1 MRRKIAAILAV
12 VMTLSLVTPDIHAE
26 ASMKTGVTEG
36 VQQGNTTATEGV
48 AGTETKPTE
57 STEKK
62 ETETTESVPGTE
74 TKPTESTEKTETETT
89 ESVPGT
95 ETKPT
100 ESTEKTETETTES
113 TEKAEGT
120 EKTEDTEKKETETES
135 TESTEKKK
143 DKLTEETETTEKK
156 DKKGAEIESLPDDP
170 EYLKYLEQQKTYGQM
185 SNFFTAVHPRLGE
198 GYTHDPKFSNHTIRH
213 GIDVSYYQ
221 KNIDWN
227 AVKASGVEFVFVRVG
242 YRGYAPAGPKFSNHT
257 IRHGI
262 DVSYYQKNIDWNAVK
277 ASGVEFVFVRVGY
290 RGYAPAGNMAVDP
303 YAKQNLQG
311 AINAGLK
318 VGAYVFSQA
327 VNEAEAI
334 QEAQFALQQVNMAV
348 DPYAKQNLQGAIN
361 AGLKVGAYVFSQAV
375 NEAEAIQEAQFALQ
389 QVAGYNITMPIVMDF
404 EYAYYSNGAEGRLA
418 AAHLSRD
425 QHTAI
430 VNAFGATI
438 RNAGYEPMIY
448 ANKSMLENS
457 LNSWAIPYKIWLA
470 RYPKSAPFAAG
481 YGGNYEFW
489 QYTSG
494 GYVNGIAGRVD
505 CNFWYEPKIYT
516 QTVKDGIYTIAT
528 ALDEGM
534 VLDIKDGSSAN
545 SANLQLLGKNAASQQ
560 DFKVTYV
567 GDGKYTIMAMCSG
580 KYLDAEWGGTTEGTN
595 IVQYDGNS
603 GDNQRWYI
611 QDAGDGNYYIRS
623 ALSQMCMDVAGGAH
637 NGANIHLWNY
647 NGGLNQKFKYIQDAG
662 DGNYYIRSALS
673 QMCMDVAGGAHNG
686 ANIHLWNYNGGL
698 NQKFKVKSVEY
709 TQSVADGLYM
719 ISAEQD
725 ANLVW
730 DVTDAAGHN
739 SANIG
744 IWETKNE
751 NNQKFYI
758 NHAGGNKYTISAKHS
773 GKYVDA
779 EWGGGHAGANII
791 QYDGNGADNQKWYFK
806 DAGNGSYYIISA
818 ASGLYAD
825 IAGSVNMGNNIHLWD
840 GNAGAN
846 QRFRLTLVSDRDTPP
861 VVGEE
866 FEGWHVENGKKY
878 WYDHGTM
885 ARDKEVYD
893 PQTDAWYWFD
903 GDGSMA
909 TNKDVLVPTNDL
921 RTEGKWVRY
930 DVNGRM
936 KKGEDYRYGG
946 WYWFDPVTGEMIKDF
961 VFIPEAGTEGK
972 WVYYDEVDGKM
983 HHGESCIDGNWYYFD
998 EWTGKMVHGEYYRN
1012 GNWYYYD
1019 QITGIMAHGWV
1030 TLPNG
1035 TRAYYDEITG
1045 IRR

>member
-1 MRRKIAAILAV
+1 MRRKIAAMLV
-12 VMTLSLVTPDIHAE
+12 MVMTLSLVTPNVNVNAYA
-26 ASMKTGVTEG
+26 ASMKTGVTES
-36 VQQGNTTATEGV
+36 VPQGNTTATEGV
-48 AGTETKPTE
+48 SGTETKPMENVPGTETKPTESTEKKETETTEGVPGTEMKPTE

-74 TKPTESTEKTETETT
+74 MKPTESTEKKETETT

-95 ETKPT
+95 EMKPT
-100 ESTEKTETETTES
+100 ESTEKKETETTES

-120 EKTEDTEKKETETES
+120 EKTEDKEKKETES
-135 TESTEKKK
+135 TESTEKKEE
-143 DKLTEETETTEKK
+143 KLTEETGTTEQK
-156 DKKGAEIESLPDDP
+156 DKKEAEIESLPDDP
-170 EYLKYLEQQKTYGQM
+170 EYLKYLEQQKGYQGGSRRSRRSTFY
-185 SNFFTAVHPRLGE
+185 SAVYPRLGE
-198 GYTHDPKFSNHTIRH
+198 GYVHDPKFSNHTVRH

-242 YRGYAPAGPKFSNHT
+242 YRGYAPEG
-257 IRHGI
+257 
-262 DVSYYQKNIDWNAVK
+262 NI
-277 ASGVEFVFVRVGY
+277 
-290 RGYAPAGNMAVDP
+290 
-303 YAKQNLQG
+303 
-311 AINAGLK
+311 
-318 VGAYVFSQA
+318 
-327 VNEAEAI
+327 
-334 QEAQFALQQVNMAV
+334 AV

-457 LNSWAIPYKIWLA
+457 LNSWSIPYKIWLA
-470 RYPKSAPFAAG
+470 RYPQSVPLAAG

-516 QTVKDGIYTIAT
+516 QTVRDGIYTIAT
-528 ALDEGM
+528 AMDEGM
-534 VLDIKDGSSAN
+534 VLDIKDGSGAN

-595 IVQYDGNS
+595 IVQYSGNS
-603 GDNQRWYI
+603 GDNQKWYI

-647 NGGLNQKFKYIQDAG
+647 NGGLNQKFK
-662 DGNYYIRSALS
+662 
-673 QMCMDVAGGAHNG
+673 
-686 ANIHLWNYNGGL
+686 
-698 NQKFKVKSVEY
+698 FKSVEY

-725 ANLVW
+725 SNLVW

-739 SANIG
+739 SANVG
-744 IWETKNE
+744 LWEKKNE

-779 EWGGGHAGANII
+779 EWGGGHAGANMI

-825 IAGSVNMGNNIHLWD
+825 IAGSVNMGNNIQLWD

-846 QRFRLTLVSDRDTPP
+846 QRFRITLVSDRDTPP

-866 FEGWHVENGKKY
+866 MEGWHVENGKKY
-878 WYDHGTM
+878 WYDDGTM

-893 PQTDAWYWFD
+893 PKTDAWYWFD
-903 GDGSMA
+903 GDGGMA
-909 TNKDVLVPTNDL
+909 TNKDVFVPTNDQ

-930 DVNGRM
+930 DVNGHM

>member
-1 MRRKIAAILAV
+1 MRRKIAAMLV
-12 VMTLSLVTPDIHAE
+12 MVMTLSLVTPNVNVNAYA
-26 ASMKTGVTEG
+26 ASMKTGVTESLP
-36 VQQGNTTATEGV
+36 QGNTTATEGV
-48 AGTETKPTE
+48 SGTETKPMENVPGTETKPTESTEKKETETTESVSGTETKPTE

-74 TKPTESTEKTETETT
+74 MKPAESTEKKETETT

-95 ETKPT
+95 EMKPT
-100 ESTEKTETETTES
+100 ESTEKKETETTES

-120 EKTEDTEKKETETES
+120 EKTEDKEKKETES
-135 TESTEKKK
+135 TESTEKKEE
-143 DKLTEETETTEKK
+143 KLTEETGTTEQK
-156 DKKGAEIESLPDDP
+156 DKKEAEIESLPDDP
-170 EYLKYLEQQKTYGQM
+170 EYLKYLEQQKGYQGGSRRSRRSTFY
-185 SNFFTAVHPRLGE
+185 SAVYPRLGE
-198 GYTHDPKFSNHTIRH
+198 GYTHD
-213 GIDVSYYQ
+213 
-221 KNIDWN
+221 
-227 AVKASGVEFVFVRVG
+227 
-242 YRGYAPAGPKFSNHT
+242 PKFSNHT

-334 QEAQFALQQVNMAV
+334 QEAQFALQQV
-348 DPYAKQNLQGAIN
+348 
-361 AGLKVGAYVFSQAV
+361 
-375 NEAEAIQEAQFALQ
+375 
-389 QVAGYNITMPIVMDF
+389 AGYNITMPIVMDF
-404 EYAYYSNGAEGRLA
+404 EYAYYSNGAPGRLA
-418 AAHLSRD
+418 AANLNRD

-457 LNSWAIPYKIWLA
+457 LNSWSIPYKIWLA
-470 RYPKSAPFAAG
+470 RYPQSAPLAAG

-516 QTVKDGIYTIAT
+516 QTVRDGIYTIAT
-528 ALDEGM
+528 AMDEGM
-534 VLDIKDGSSAN
+534 VLDIKDGSGAN

-595 IVQYDGNS
+595 IVQYSGNS
-603 GDNQRWYI
+603 GDNQKWYI

-647 NGGLNQKFKYIQDAG
+647 NGGLNQKFK
-662 DGNYYIRSALS
+662 
-673 QMCMDVAGGAHNG
+673 
-686 ANIHLWNYNGGL
+686 
-698 NQKFKVKSVEY
+698 FKSVEY

-725 ANLVW
+725 SNLVW

-739 SANIG
+739 SANVG
-744 IWETKNE
+744 LWEKKNE

-779 EWGGGHAGANII
+779 EWGGGHAGANMI

-825 IAGSVNMGNNIHLWD
+825 IAGSVNMGNNIQLWD

-846 QRFRLTLVSDRDTPP
+846 QRFRITLVSDRDTPP

-866 FEGWHVENGKKY
+866 MEGWHVENGKKY
-878 WYDHGTM
+878 WYDDGTM

-893 PQTDAWYWFD
+893 PKTDAWYWFD
-903 GDGSMA
+903 GDGGMA
-909 TNKDVLVPTNDL
+909 TNKDVFVPTNDQ

-930 DVNGRM
+930 DVNGHM

-946 WYWFDPVTGEMIKDF
+946 WYWFDPITGEMIKDF

>member
-1 MRRKIAAILAV
+1 MSIG
-12 VMTLSLVTPDIHAE
+12 SL
-26 ASMKTGVTEG
+26 TG
-36 VQQGNTTATEGV
+36 
-48 AGTETKPTE
+48 KP
-57 STEKK
+57 
-62 ETETTESVPGTE
+62 VR
-74 TKPTESTEKTETETT
+74 
-89 ESVPGT
+89 
-95 ETKPT
+95 
-100 ESTEKTETETTES
+100 
-113 TEKAEGT
+113 
-120 EKTEDTEKKETETES
+120 D
-135 TESTEKKK
+135 
-143 DKLTEETETTEKK
+143 
-156 DKKGAEIESLPDDP
+156 
-170 EYLKYLEQQKTYGQM
+170 
-185 SNFFTAVHPRLGE
+185 
-198 GYTHDPKFSNHTIRH
+198 
-213 GIDVSYYQ
+213 DVSI
-221 KNIDWN
+221 K
-227 AVKASGVEFVFVRVG
+227 KTKSCHASDDDHKEITTGGGKFPHPVFIVIRVT
-242 YRGYAPAGPKFSNHT
+242 S
-257 IRHGI
+257 
-262 DVSYYQKNIDWNAVK
+262 S
-277 ASGVEFVFVRVGY
+277 ASARCYFIFRF
-290 RGYAPAGNMAVDP
+290 P
-303 YAKQNLQG
+303 
-311 AINAGLK
+311 
-318 VGAYVFSQA
+318 
-327 VNEAEAI
+327 
-334 QEAQFALQQVNMAV
+334 
-348 DPYAKQNLQGAIN
+348 
-361 AGLKVGAYVFSQAV
+361 
-375 NEAEAIQEAQFALQ
+375 
-389 QVAGYNITMPIVMDF
+389 
-404 EYAYYSNGAEGRLA
+404 
-418 AAHLSRD
+418 LSRH

-457 LNSWAIPYKIWLA
+457 LNSWSIPYKIWLA
-470 RYPKSAPFAAG
+470 RYPQSAPFAAG

-516 QTVKDGIYTIAT
+516 QTVRDGIYTIAT
-528 ALDEGM
+528 AMDEGM
-534 VLDIKDGSSAN
+534 VLDIKDGSGAN

-595 IVQYDGNS
+595 IVQYSGNS
-603 GDNQRWYI
+603 GDNQKWYI

-647 NGGLNQKFKYIQDAG
+647 NGGLNQKFK
-662 DGNYYIRSALS
+662 
-673 QMCMDVAGGAHNG
+673 
-686 ANIHLWNYNGGL
+686 
-698 NQKFKVKSVEY
+698 FKSVEY

-725 ANLVW
+725 SNLVW

-739 SANIG
+739 SANVG
-744 IWETKNE
+744 LWEKKNE

-779 EWGGGHAGANII
+779 EWGGGHAGANMI

-825 IAGSVNMGNNIHLWD
+825 IAGSVNMGNNIQLWD

-846 QRFRLTLVSDRDTPP
+846 QRFRITLVSDRDTPP

-866 FEGWHVENGKKY
+866 LEGWHVENGKKY
-878 WYDHGTM
+878 WYDDGGTM

-893 PQTDAWYWFD
+893 PKTDAWYWFD
-903 GDGSMA
+903 GDGGMA
-909 TNKDVLVPTNDL
+909 TNKDVFVPTNDQ

-930 DVNGRM
+930 DVNGHM

>member
-1 MRRKIAAILAV
+1 MRRKIAAMLV
-12 VMTLSLVTPDIHAE
+12 MVMTLSLVTPNVNVNAYA
-26 ASMKTGVTEG
+26 ASMKTGVTES
-36 VQQGNTTATEGV
+36 VPQGNTTATEGMS
-48 AGTETKPTE
+48 GTETKPMENVSGTETKPTESTEKKETETTEGVPGTEMKPTE

-74 TKPTESTEKTETETT
+74 MKPTESMEKKETETT

-95 ETKPT
+95 EMKPT
-100 ESTEKTETETTES
+100 ESTEKKETETTES

-120 EKTEDTEKKETETES
+120 EKTEDKEKKETES

-185 SNFFTAVHPRLGE
+185 SSFFTAVHPRLGE

-242 YRGYAPAGPKFSNHT
+242 YRGYAPAG
-257 IRHGI
+257 
-262 DVSYYQKNIDWNAVK
+262 
-277 ASGVEFVFVRVGY
+277 
-290 RGYAPAGNMAVDP
+290 
-303 YAKQNLQG
+303 
-311 AINAGLK
+311 
-318 VGAYVFSQA
+318 
-327 VNEAEAI
+327 
-334 QEAQFALQQVNMAV
+334 NMAV

-534 VLDIKDGSSAN
+534 VLDIKNGSGAN

-595 IVQYDGNS
+595 IVQYSGNS
-603 GDNQRWYI
+603 GDNQKWYI

-647 NGGLNQKFKYIQDAG
+647 NGGLNQKFK
-662 DGNYYIRSALS
+662 
-673 QMCMDVAGGAHNG
+673 
-686 ANIHLWNYNGGL
+686 
-698 NQKFKVKSVEY
+698 FKSVEY

-730 DVTDAAGHN
+730 DVIDAAGHN
-739 SANIG
+739 SANVG
-744 IWETKNE
+744 LWEKKNE

-779 EWGGGHAGANII
+779 EWGGGHAGANMI

-825 IAGSVNMGNNIHLWD
+825 IAGSVNMGNNIQLWD

-846 QRFRLTLVSDRDTPP
+846 QRFRITLVSDRDTPP

-866 FEGWHVENGKKY
+866 MEGWHVENGKKY
-878 WYDHGTM
+878 WYDDGTM

-893 PQTDAWYWFD
+893 PKTDAWYWFD
-903 GDGSMA
+903 GDGGMA
-909 TNKDVLVPTNDL
+909 TNKDVFVPTNDQ

-930 DVNGRM
+930 DVNGHM

-946 WYWFDPVTGEMIKDF
+946 WYWFDPITGEMIKDF

>member
-1 MRRKIAAILAV
+1 MRRKIAVILAV
-12 VMTLSLVTPDIHAE
+12 VMTLSLVTPNVNVNAYA
-26 ASMKTGVTEG
+26 ASMKTGVTESASE
-36 VQQGNTTATEGV
+36 GNTTATEGV
-48 AGTETKPTE
+48 SGTETKPTENVPGTETKPTESTEKKETETTESVSGTEMKPTESTEKKETGTTESVSGTEVKPTE

-74 TKPTESTEKTETETT
+74 TKPAESTEK
-89 ESVPGT
+89 
-95 ETKPT
+95 K
-100 ESTEKTETETTES
+100 ETETTES

-135 TESTEKKK
+135 TESTEMKK

-156 DKKGAEIESLPDDP
+156 VKKGAELESLPDDP
-170 EYLKYLEQQKTYGQM
+170 EYLKYLEQQKNYGQM
-185 SNFFTAVHPRLGE
+185 TSFFTAVYPRLGE
-198 GYTHDPKFSNHTIRH
+198 GYAHDPKFSNHTVRH

-242 YRGYAPAGPKFSNHT
+242 YRGYAQPG
-257 IRHGI
+257 
-262 DVSYYQKNIDWNAVK
+262 
-277 ASGVEFVFVRVGY
+277 
-290 RGYAPAGNMAVDP
+290 
-303 YAKQNLQG
+303 
-311 AINAGLK
+311 
-318 VGAYVFSQA
+318 
-327 VNEAEAI
+327 
-334 QEAQFALQQVNMAV
+334 NMAV

-404 EYAYYSNGAEGRLA
+404 EYAYYSNGAPGRLA
-418 AAHLSRD
+418 AANLNRD

-457 LNSWAIPYKIWLA
+457 LNSWSIPYKIWLA
-470 RYPKSAPFAAG
+470 RYPQSAPFAAG

-516 QTVKDGIYTIAT
+516 QTVRDGIYTIAT
-528 ALDEGM
+528 AMDEGM
-534 VLDIKDGSSAN
+534 VLDIKDGSGAD

-595 IVQYDGNS
+595 IVQYSGNS
-603 GDNQRWYI
+603 GDNQKWYI

-647 NGGLNQKFKYIQDAG
+647 NGGLNQKFK
-662 DGNYYIRSALS
+662 
-673 QMCMDVAGGAHNG
+673 
-686 ANIHLWNYNGGL
+686 
-698 NQKFKVKSVEY
+698 FKSVEY

-758 NHAGGNKYTISAKHS
+758 NHVGGNKYTISAKHS

-825 IAGSVNMGNNIHLWD
+825 IAGSVNMGNNIQLWD

-846 QRFRLTLVSDRDTPP
+846 QRFRITLVSDRDTPP

-866 FEGWHVENGKKY
+866 LEGWHVENGKKY
-878 WYDHGTM
+878 WYDDGGTM

-893 PQTDAWYWFD
+893 PKTDAWYWFD
-903 GDGSMA
+903 GDGGMA
-909 TNKDVLVPTNDL
+909 TNKDVFVPTNDQ

-930 DVNGRM
+930 DVNGHM

>member
-1 MRRKIAAILAV
+1 MRRKIAVILAV
-12 VMTLSLVTPDIHAE
+12 VMTLSLVTPNVNVNAYA
-26 ASMKTGVTEG
+26 ASMKTGVTESLP
-36 VQQGNTTATEGV
+36 QGNTTAAEGV
-48 AGTETKPTE
+48 SGTETKPTE

-62 ETETTESVPGTE
+62 ETETTESVPGTEMKPTESTEKKETETTESVPGTETKPTESTEKTETETTESVPGTE

-242 YRGYAPAGPKFSNHT
+242 YRGYAPAG
-257 IRHGI
+257 
-262 DVSYYQKNIDWNAVK
+262 
-277 ASGVEFVFVRVGY
+277 
-290 RGYAPAGNMAVDP
+290 
-303 YAKQNLQG
+303 
-311 AINAGLK
+311 
-318 VGAYVFSQA
+318 
-327 VNEAEAI
+327 
-334 QEAQFALQQVNMAV
+334 NMAV

-647 NGGLNQKFKYIQDAG
+647 NGGLNQKFK
-662 DGNYYIRSALS
+662 
-673 QMCMDVAGGAHNG
+673 
-686 ANIHLWNYNGGL
+686 
-698 NQKFKVKSVEY
+698 VKSVEY

-909 TNKDVLVPTNDL
+909 TNKDVFVPTNDQ

>member
-1 MRRKIAAILAV
+1 MRRKIAAMLV
-12 VMTLSLVTPDIHAE
+12 MVMTLSLVTPNVNVNAYA
-26 ASMKTGVTEG
+26 ASMKTGVTES
-36 VQQGNTTATEGV
+36 VPQGNTTATEGV
-48 AGTETKPTE
+48 SGTETKPMENVPGTETKPTE

-62 ETETTESVPGTE
+62 ETETTES
-74 TKPTESTEKTETETT
+74 
-89 ESVPGT
+89 
-95 ETKPT
+95 
-100 ESTEKTETETTES
+100 

-120 EKTEDTEKKETETES
+120 EKTEDKEKKETES
-135 TESTEKKK
+135 TESTEKKEE
-143 DKLTEETETTEKK
+143 KLTEETGTTEQK
-156 DKKGAEIESLPDDP
+156 DKKEAEIESLPDDP
-170 EYLKYLEQQKTYGQM
+170 EYLKYLEQQKGYQGGSRRSRRSTFY
-185 SNFFTAVHPRLGE
+185 SAVYPRLGE
-198 GYTHDPKFSNHTIRH
+198 GYAHDPKFSNHTVRH

-242 YRGYAPAGPKFSNHT
+242 YRGYAQPG
-257 IRHGI
+257 
-262 DVSYYQKNIDWNAVK
+262 
-277 ASGVEFVFVRVGY
+277 
-290 RGYAPAGNMAVDP
+290 
-303 YAKQNLQG
+303 
-311 AINAGLK
+311 
-318 VGAYVFSQA
+318 
-327 VNEAEAI
+327 
-334 QEAQFALQQVNMAV
+334 NMAV

-457 LNSWAIPYKIWLA
+457 LNSWSIPYKIWLA
-470 RYPKSAPFAAG
+470 RYPQSAPFEAG

-516 QTVKDGIYTIAT
+516 QTVRDGIYTIAT
-528 ALDEGM
+528 AMDEGM
-534 VLDIKDGSSAN
+534 VLDIKDGSGAN

-595 IVQYDGNS
+595 IVQYSGNS
-603 GDNQRWYI
+603 GDNQKWYI

-647 NGGLNQKFKYIQDAG
+647 NGGLNQKFK
-662 DGNYYIRSALS
+662 
-673 QMCMDVAGGAHNG
+673 
-686 ANIHLWNYNGGL
+686 
-698 NQKFKVKSVEY
+698 FKSVEY

-725 ANLVW
+725 SNLVW

-739 SANIG
+739 SANVG
-744 IWETKNE
+744 LWEKKNE

-779 EWGGGHAGANII
+779 EWGGGHAGANMI

-825 IAGSVNMGNNIHLWD
+825 IAGSVNMGNNIQLWD

-846 QRFRLTLVSDRDTPP
+846 QRFRITLVSDRDTPP

-866 FEGWHVENGKKY
+866 MEGWHVENGKKY
-878 WYDHGTM
+878 WYEDGTM

-893 PQTDAWYWFD
+893 PKTDAWYWFD
-903 GDGSMA
+903 GDGGMA
-909 TNKDVLVPTNDL
+909 TNKDVFVPTNDQ

-930 DVNGRM
+930 DVNGHM

-946 WYWFDPVTGEMIKDF
+946 WYWFDPITGEMIKDF

-998 EWTGKMVHGEYYRN
+998 EWTGKMIHGEYYRN

-1019 QITGIMAHGWV
+1019 QTTGIMAHGWV

>member
-1 MRRKIAAILAV
+1 MRRKIAAMLAV
-12 VMTLSLVTPDIHAE
+12 VMTLSLMTPDIYAE
-26 ASMKTGVTEG
+26 ASVKTGVTES
-36 VQQGNTTATEGV
+36 VQQGNTTAAEGM

-57 STEKK
+57 STEEK
-62 ETETTESVPGTE
+62 ETEPTESVPGTE
-74 TKPTESTEKTETETT
+74 M
-89 ESVPGT
+89 
-95 ETKPT
+95 KPT

-120 EKTEDTEKKETETES
+120 EKTEDKEKKETES
-135 TESTEKKK
+135 TESTEKKEE
-143 DKLTEETETTEKK
+143 KLPEETETTEKK
-156 DKKGAEIESLPDDP
+156 DKKEAETESLPDDP
-170 EYLKYLEQQKTYGQM
+170 EYLKYLEQQKSYQGGSKRSRRSTFY
-185 SNFFTAVHPRLGE
+185 SAVYPRLGE

-242 YRGYAPAGPKFSNHT
+242 YRGYAPAG
-257 IRHGI
+257 
-262 DVSYYQKNIDWNAVK
+262 
-277 ASGVEFVFVRVGY
+277 
-290 RGYAPAGNMAVDP
+290 
-303 YAKQNLQG
+303 
-311 AINAGLK
+311 
-318 VGAYVFSQA
+318 
-327 VNEAEAI
+327 
-334 QEAQFALQQVNMAV
+334 NMAV

-534 VLDIKDGSSAN
+534 VLDIKHGSGAN
-545 SANLQLLGKNAASQQ
+545 SANLQLLGKNAGSQQ

-595 IVQYDGNS
+595 IVQYDSNS

-623 ALSQMCMDVAGGAH
+623 VVSQMCMDVAGGAH
-637 NGANIHLWNY
+637 NGANIYLWNY
-647 NGGLNQKFKYIQDAG
+647 NGGLNQKFK
-662 DGNYYIRSALS
+662 
-673 QMCMDVAGGAHNG
+673 
-686 ANIHLWNYNGGL
+686 
-698 NQKFKVKSVEY
+698 FKSVEY

-744 IWETKNE
+744 IWEKKNE

-846 QRFRLTLVSDRDTPP
+846 QRFQLTLVSDRDTPP
-861 VVGEE
+861 VVGEG

-903 GDGSMA
+903 GDGGMA
-909 TNKDVLVPTNDL
+909 TNKDVFVPTNDQ

-930 DVNGRM
+930 DVNGHM

-946 WYWFDPVTGEMIKDF
+946 WYWFDPITGEMIKDF